1 MLIVQPDNVKDPIF
15 VSVVA
20 DRDWLHVWQRI
31 NGNVVDMLGA
41 RGQQGLGRIRGY
53 RMDAAVVLDVA
64 AVAVSF

>member
-41 RGQQGLGRIRGY
+41 RGQKGLGRIRGY